1 MLNISRSGR
10 GGVFSLLWYFTS
22 RPYTGGV
29 MGFAVG
35 GSACGGAP
43 LGPPCAACS
52 AGTRLAATR
61 RTCGKHIVNGL
72 ISITI
77 TMLKIGPT
85 L

>member
-43 LGPPCAACS
+43 LGPPAEALPWWGPPGRHT
-52 AGTRLAATR
+52 AGS
-61 RTCGKHIVNGL
+61 K
-72 ISITI
+72 
-77 TMLKIGPT
+77 
-85 L
+85 